1 MIPFANDLDENGTG
15 GYNLQRSM
23 ADLPPDGGATEGTA
37 AAGGDDDEN
46 DGGDVSV
53 DRVSGVFVVVVVVD
67 DDEWAAL
74 VAEDGRGIE
83 HSDMSSR
90 PESSAEIKSIGIG
103 TALWF
108 FSWCGC

>member
-15 GYNLQRSM
+15 GYNLHRSM
-23 ADLPPDGGATEGTA
+23 ADLPLDGGATEGTA
-37 AAGGDDDEN
+37 ADGDGDDEN

-53 DRVSGVFVVVVVVD
+53 DRVSGVFVVVVVD

-83 HSDMSSR
+83 HNDMSSR